1 MESTLS
7 IPNSLVDRCRTG
19 DGSAYNEVY
28 QMCAKGVFNSI
39 LRIVRQ
45 REEAEDL
52 LQETFI
58 SAFQNMKNYRGDASL
73 YGWIKRIGV
82 NKSLNALKKK
92 RVEFV
97 FEDSDAMDEGVEE
110 SDWEKLKL
118 NARDI
123 LDNLTELPDGFRLV
137 LTLYLFEGYTHKA
150 IAEELGIS
158 ENTSKTQYL
167 RGKKKL
173 KEKLISTYEG
183 TR

>member
-1 MESTLS
+1 M
-7 IPNSLVDRCRTG
+7 DRCRKG

-28 QMCAKGVFNSI
+28 KMCSKGVFNSI

-58 SAFQNMKNYRGDASL
+58 SAFQNMNNYRGEASL
-73 YGWIKRIGV
+73 FGWIKRIGV
-82 NKSLNALKKK
+82 NKSLNAIKK
-92 RVEFV
+92 RKLEFEYEEADA
-97 FEDSDAMDEGVEE
+97 FEEDQEE

-123 LDNLTELPDGFRLV
+123 LENLSELPEGFRLV

-173 KEKLISTYEG
+173 KERLLHSYEG

>member
-1 MESTLS
+1 MRIANTV
-7 IPNSLVDRCRTG
+7 VDRCRKG
-19 DGSAYNEVY
+19 DASAYNEVY
-28 QMCAKGVFNSI
+28 QMCSKGVFNSI

-58 SAFQNMKNYRGDASL
+58 SAFQNLTNYRGDASL

-82 NKSLNALKKK
+82 NKSLNAIRK
-92 RVEFV
+92 RKVEFV
-97 FEDSDAMDEGVEE
+97 FEETDAMNEE
-110 SDWEKLKL
+110 QEEAGWEKLKL

-123 LDNLTELPDGFRLV
+123 LDNLSDLPDGFRLV

-173 KEKLISTYEG
+173 KERLLDTYEG

>member
-1 MESTLS
+1 MESKLS
-7 IPNSLVDRCRTG
+7 ISQNVVDRCRKG

-28 QMCAKGVFNSI
+28 QMCSKGVFNSI

-52 LQETFI
+52 LQETFM
-58 SAFQNMKNYRGDASL
+58 SAFQNIKSYRGEASL
-73 YGWIKRIGV
+73 FGWIKRIGV
-82 NKSLNALKKK
+82 NKALNAIKK
-92 RVEFV
+92 RKIQ
-97 FEDSDAMDEGVEE
+97 FEYEETDAIEEE
-110 SDWEKLKL
+110 SEEAEWEQLKL

-123 LDNLTELPDGFRLV
+123 LENLSELPEGFRVV

-173 KEKLISTYEG
+173 KEHLLHSYEG

>member
-1 MESTLS
+1 
-7 IPNSLVDRCRTG
+7 
-19 DGSAYNEVY
+19 
-28 QMCAKGVFNSI
+28 MCSKGVFNSI

-58 SAFQNMKNYRGDASL
+58 SAFQNIQNYRGEASL
-73 YGWIKRIGV
+73 YGWIKRIGI
-82 NKSLNALKKK
+82 NKSLNAIK
-92 RVEFV
+92 RRKVEFT
-97 FEDSDAMDEGVEE
+97 FEDSDAIEEEHEE

-123 LDNLTELPDGFRLV
+123 LDNLSELPDGFRLV

-173 KEKLISTYEG
+173 KERLINAYEG